1 MSPLL
6 HRAFGLLL
14 LPLLVWL
21 SWSGTLSLYRAELDH
36 QLDPALSQQ
45 QLPAV
50 LPPLSQQFAQALS
63 YQQAQMPK
71 AAALYVE
78 FAAERK
84 PFISVHVRAPDSWQ
98 LQQSYLA
105 LTDGAP
111 LGPLQFVRPGPSA
124 QSAGSWFFSLHYQL
138 LGLLGRH
145 GQILALLVAF
155 AALWLSLAGAWLC
168 WRRWR
173 AERRF
178 VCQSARQTGRET
190 GQAALRWHQ
199 WGGLLVLPW
208 LCWFFGS
215 ALFTQFGQWHS
226 SLIEFSQVSS
236 GQYYSAL
243 FPQPLSSQAAIGAV
257 VSNEPAAPAD
267 AVMLTDITN
276 TANAVLQ
283 QPAWPVGKLQLDY
296 ENQRFLLTQHSASQL
311 QSVGAQLQQQSYTLD
326 GALLAQAP
334 YSKSPVWQ
342 LRNWFYA
349 LHQAAFAQPWLR
361 ACLFGFGCLTVLM
374 LLASVELIGQRLK
387 AIWLL
392 RILTSGFVLAS
403 VLSLSAQWL
412 WPLGLSFSALFGGAW
427 LLAALVCHPRCCS
440 AGAGMIKQRR

>member
-21 SWSGTLSLYRAELDH
+21 SWSGTLSLYRSELDH
-36 QLDPALSQQ
+36 QLAPALSQQ

-50 LPPLSQQFAQALS
+50 LPALSEQFAKALS
-63 YQQAQMPK
+63 YQQAQMPE
-71 AAALYVE
+71 AATLYVE
-78 FAAERK
+78 FASARK
-84 PFISVHVRAPDSWQ
+84 PFISLHLRAPGSWQ
-98 LQQSYLA
+98 LQHSYLA
-105 LTDGAP
+105 LSDGAP
-111 LGPLQFVRPGPSA
+111 LGPLQLVRPGPSA

-145 GQILALLVAF
+145 GQTLALVVAF
-155 AALWLSLAGAWLC
+155 AALWLSLAGVWLC

-173 AERRF
+173 AERRLGG
-178 VCQSARQTGRET
+178 QLERQTSRET
-190 GQAALRWHQ
+190 GQDALQWHQ

-226 SLIEFSQVSS
+226 SLIEYSQVSS
-236 GQYYSAL
+236 GQYYGAL
-243 FPQPLSSQAAIGAV
+243 FPQPLASEAAIGAV
-257 VSNEPAAPAD
+257 ASNKPAATAEPA
-267 AVMLTDITN
+267 MLVSM
-276 TANAVLQ
+276 ANSILQ
-283 QPAWPVGKLQLDY
+283 QAAWPVGKLQLDY
-296 ENQRFLLTQHSASQL
+296 QNQRFLLTQHSASQL

-326 GALLAQAP
+326 GAVLAQAP
-334 YSKSPVWQ
+334 YSESPVWQ

-387 AIWLL
+387 ALWLL
-392 RILTSGFVLAS
+392 RTLTSGFVLAS
-403 VLSLSAQWL
+403 VLSLLAQWL

-427 LLAALVCHPRCCS
+427 LLATLVCHPRCCS
-440 AGAGMIKQRR
+440 ARAGMIKQRR

>member
-6 HRAFGLLL
+6 HRALGLLL

-36 QLDPALSQQ
+36 RLNPALSQQ

-50 LPPLSQQFAQALS
+50 LPALSEQFAKALR
-63 YQQAQMPK
+63 YQQAQMPT

-78 FAAERK
+78 FAAARK
-84 PFISVHVRAPDSWQ
+84 PFISVHVRAPGSWQ

-111 LGPLQFVRPGPSA
+111 LGPLQLVRPGPSA

-145 GQILALLVAF
+145 GQTLALLVAF

-178 VCQSARQTGRET
+178 VRQLEGQTSRET
-190 GQAALRWHQ
+190 GQAALQWHQ

-226 SLIEFSQVSS
+226 SLIEYSQVSS
-236 GQYYSAL
+236 GQYYGAL
-243 FPQPLSSQAAIGAV
+243 FPQPLASQAATNAV
-257 VSNEPAAPAD
+257 ASNKPAVTVEPA
-267 AVMLTDITN
+267 MLVSM
-276 TANAVLQ
+276 ANSILQ
-283 QPAWPVGKLQLDY
+283 QAAWPVGKLQLDY

-326 GALLAQAP
+326 GAVLAQAA
-334 YSKSPVWQ
+334 YSESPVWQ

-387 AIWLL
+387 AFWLL
-392 RILTSGFVLAS
+392 RTLTSGFVLAS
-403 VLSLSAQWL
+403 VLSLLVQWL

-427 LLAALVCHPRCCS
+427 LLATLVCHPRCYS
-440 AGAGMIKQRR
+440 AGAGMIKQRL